1 MEEQIIE
8 PKYQTKYEATDKTL
22 KKIETPN
29 EIIPNETS
37 YNIDEIQAQIDKIDG
52 TIAEW
57 EAKKAPLQEII
68 NKHKEL
74 WQDIK

>member
-1 MEEQIIE
+1 MENIEPIEE
-8 PKYQTKYEATDKTL
+8 PKYKTTYETTEDTL
-22 KKIETPN
+22 KKVKTPL

-37 YNIDEIQAQIDKIDG
+37 YNIADIQKQINKIDDV
-52 TIAEW
+52 ISKW

-74 WQDIK
+74 YKV

>member
-1 MEEQIIE
+1 MEES
-8 PKYQTKYEATDKTL
+8 KYETKYETTDKTL
-22 KKIETPN
+22 KKIETPK

-37 YNIDEIQAQIDKIDG
+37 YNIDEIQKKIDKIDNA
-52 TIAEW
+52 IAQW